1 MNGTGDSGGRR
12 VRIDAAAKAACL
24 EGLLTGA
31 RVADMAAAIGVT
43 PQALQRARKRDPLF
57 DAGWRA
63 AHAAS
68 AAAER
73 AGQGSTGPAGEERI
87 ASNNRRGL
95 QVRKMR
101 HVRFDA
107 KRQQRFL
114 AHFAWSADT
123 LAAAAEAGVCETT
136 VYNQRRSNPAFAEE
150 FQAALDQAY
159 ARLEAEA
166 LRQRLAAQQAL
177 RAAVERSEPGA
188 QPGAE
193 PSAAPLLPADM
204 AAEFE
209 RVLKLLA
216 RWDRK
221 PRRPERQASPDG
233 RREPWSF
240 EGAIALL
247 NRRLAALGMEVPP
260 LPPEIAAR
268 YDGPGDDE
276 KDGEDAA

>member
-1 MNGTGDSGGRR
+1 MGGRTESSGRR

-24 EGLLTGA
+24 DGLLAGA
-31 RVADMAAAIGVT
+31 RVADLAAAIGVT

-73 AGQGSTGPAGEERI
+73 GGAGRGSVGPAGEERI
-87 ASNNRRGL
+87 AANNLRGL

-101 HVRFDA
+101 HVRFGA
-107 KRQQRFL
+107 KRQQCFL

-123 LAAAAEAGVCETT
+123 LAAAAAAGVCETT

-188 QPGAE
+188 QPGA
-193 PSAAPLLPADM
+193 APLLPAEM

-221 PRRPERQASPDG
+221 PRRPERHAAPDG
-233 RREPWSF
+233 RQEPWSF

-247 NRRLAALGMEVPP
+247 NRRLAALGMAVPP
-260 LPPEIAAR
+260 LPSGVAAR
-268 YDGPGDDE
+268 YDGE
-276 KDGEDAA
+276 AGEGEGAP

>member
-1 MNGTGDSGGRR
+1 MSGTGESGGRR
-12 VRIDAAAKAACL
+12 VRIDGAAKAACL
-24 EGLLTGA
+24 KGLLEGA
-31 RVADMAAAIGVT
+31 RVADLAAAIGVT
-43 PQALQRARKRDPLF
+43 PQALHRARKRDPLF

-73 AGQGSTGPAGEERI
+73 GSAVQGEAGAAAGEERI
-87 ASNNRRGL
+87 APNNRRGL
-95 QVRKMR
+95 QARKMR
-101 HVRFDA
+101 HVKFDA

-193 PSAAPLLPADM
+193 PLLPADM

-221 PRRPERQASPDG
+221 PRRPERQTAHDG
-233 RREPWSF
+233 RQEPWSF

-247 NRRLAALGMEVPP
+247 ERRLAALGMEVPP
-260 LPPEIAAR
+260 LPSDVAAR
-268 YDGPGDDE
+268 YDGE
-276 KDGEDAA
+276 DGGEGAP

>member
-1 MNGTGDSGGRR
+1 MNGTGESGGPR
-12 VRIDAAAKAACL
+12 VRIDAAAKATCL

-31 RVADMAAAIGVT
+31 RVADLAAAISVT

-73 AGQGSTGPAGEERI
+73 GSAVEGSIGPAGEERI

-177 RAAVERSEPGA
+177 RAAVESSEPGA
-188 QPGAE
+188 EPGAA
-193 PSAAPLLPADM
+193 PAAPVPSDL

-221 PRRPERQASPDG
+221 PRRPERQAGPDG
-233 RREPWSF
+233 RLENWSF

-260 LPPEIAAR
+260 LPTEIAVR
-268 YDGPGDDE
+268 YDGPDE
-276 KDGEDAA
+276 SEGEGAP

>member
-1 MNGTGDSGGRR
+1 MKGTGDSGRRR

-31 RVADMAAAIGVT
+31 RVADLAAAIGVT

-73 AGQGSTGPAGEERI
+73 GLAVEGSIGPAGEERI

-188 QPGAE
+188 EPG
-193 PSAAPLLPADM
+193 AAPLLPADM

-221 PRRPERQASPDG
+221 PRRPERQTTPDG
-233 RREPWSF
+233 RRESWSF

-247 NRRLAALGMEVPP
+247 SRRLAALGLEVPP
-260 LPPEIAAR
+260 LPSDVAAR
-268 YDGPGDDE
+268 YDGE
-276 KDGEDAA
+276 ASEGEGAA

>member
-1 MNGTGDSGGRR
+1 MGGRTESSGRR

-24 EGLLTGA
+24 DGLLAGA
-31 RVADMAAAIGVT
+31 RVADLAAAIGVT

-73 AGQGSTGPAGEERI
+73 AVKGSGALAGEERI
-87 ASNNRRGL
+87 AANNRRGL

-101 HVRFDA
+101 HVKFDA

-123 LAAAAEAGVCETT
+123 LAAATEAGVCETT

-188 QPGAE
+188 EPGAE
-193 PSAAPLLPADM
+193 PLLPADM
-204 AAEFE
+204 TAEFE

-221 PRRPERQASPDG
+221 PRRPERHAAPDG
-233 RREPWSF
+233 QREPWSF

-260 LPPEIAAR
+260 LPTDLAAR
-268 YDGPGDDE
+268 YDDPGA
-276 KDGEDAA
+276 DGERAP

>member
-1 MNGTGDSGGRR
+1 MPGVGRR
-12 VRIDAAAKAACL
+12 MRPRRRRSGPDSSI
-24 EGLLTGA
+24 
-31 RVADMAAAIGVT
+31 
-43 PQALQRARKRDPLF
+43 
-57 DAGWRA
+57 
-63 AHAAS
+63 
-68 AAAER
+68 
-73 AGQGSTGPAGEERI
+73 GPAGEERI

-166 LRQRLAAQQAL
+166 LR
-177 RAAVERSEPGA
+177 AAVERSEPGA
-188 QPGAE
+188 EPG
-193 PSAAPLLPADM
+193 AAPLLPADM

-221 PRRPERQASPDG
+221 PRRPERQAALDG

-260 LPPEIAAR
+260 LPAEIAAR
-268 YDGPGDDE
+268 YDGPDE
-276 KDGEDAA
+276 SEGEGAP